1 MKQNKYDDAPFFD
14 RYSQMAR
21 SVEGLDGAG
30 EWPAFRSLLP
40 NLAGKCV
47 LDLGCGFGW
56 HCRYVREQGARAA
69 VGVDLSEKMLARA
82 MAETN
87 DPDIEYKRCAIEDA
101 TFQSGQFDLV
111 MSSLAFH
118 YVQQF
123 GAVCRKVFDWLAPG
137 GAFVFS
143 VEHPMF
149 TALAAQDWCL
159 GPAGERRHW
168 PVDHYQDE
176 GVRHTSWMAEDVVK
190 YHRTLA
196 SYVNALVDSG
206 FRIARLAEPTLTA
219 EVLARRPEWQDECR
233 RPMFMILSAITE
245 GEDKGAT

>member
-1 MKQNKYDDAPFFD
+1 MKQNKYDDASFFD

-21 SVEGLDGAG
+21 SVEGLEGAG

-56 HCRYVREQGARAA
+56 HCRYVCEQGARA
-69 VGVDLSEKMLARA
+69 VIGVDLSEKMLARA
-82 MAETN
+82 MAEAN
-87 DPDIEYKRCAIEDA
+87 DPNIEYKRCAIEDA
-101 TFQSGQFDLV
+101 MFESGQFDLV
-111 MSSLAFH
+111 LSSLAFH
-118 YVQQF
+118 YIEQF
-123 GAVCRKVFDWLAPG
+123 GAVCRKVFDWLTPG

-159 GPAGERRHW
+159 GPAGDRRHW
-168 PVDHYQDE
+168 PVDDYQNE
-176 GVRHTSWMAEDVVK
+176 GIRHTSWMAEDVVK

-196 SYVNALVDSG
+196 SYVNTLIDSG
-206 FRIARLAEPTLTA
+206 FQITRLVEPTLTA
-219 EVLARRPEWQDECR
+219 EVLTRRPEWQDECR
-233 RPMFMILSAITE
+233 RPMFMILSAVRLP
-245 GEDKGAT
+245 KGDTA